1 MPRAP
6 AIDVRLLKFSS
17 RSDMTNFCKGCF
29 FSGKRPIGTTLL
41 AGFWTARNRAGNLGA
56 DIVRLRSVEWYVCE
70 KCLASE
76 YSLHLCKSF
85 EGCLHNIISGPCL
98 PKRNNI
104 ELSWYRPS
112 FDDPG

>member
-1 MPRAP
+1 M
-6 AIDVRLLKFSS
+6 
-17 RSDMTNFCKGCF
+17 
-29 FSGKRPIGTTLL
+29 
-41 AGFWTARNRAGNLGA
+41 ARNRAGNLGA

-76 YSLHLCKSF
+76 YSLHLWKSF

-112 FDDPG
+112 FDDPGQTAELFDSALDWAVFNVHQGYAKGRLRFEPL